1 MLLLLLITVNDNSQ
15 NKASN
20 KIRMV
25 EVLHI
30 FIELMKYF
38 ANVFTLSM
46 FQNII
51 IESVHVLII
60 NWKYL

>member
-15 NKASN
+15 NKVSN

-46 FQNII
+46 FENLI

>member
-1 MLLLLLITVNDNSQ
+1 MLLITVNDNSQ
-15 NKASN
+15 NKVSN

-46 FQNII
+46 FENII

>member
-15 NKASN
+15 NKVSN

-38 ANVFTLSM
+38 ANVFTFSM
-46 FQNII
+46 FENII

>member
-1 MLLLLLITVNDNSQ
+1 
-15 NKASN
+15 
-20 KIRMV
+20 MV

-46 FQNII
+46 FENLI

>member
-15 NKASN
+15 NKVSN

>member
-15 NKASN
+15 NKISN

>member
-15 NKASN
+15 NKVSN
-20 KIRMV
+20 KIKMV

-46 FQNII
+46 FENLI

>member
-15 NKASN
+15 NKVSN

-46 FQNII
+46 FENII

>member
-15 NKASN
+15 NKVSN

-46 FQNII
+46 FENLI
-51 IESVHVLII
+51 IESACF
-60 NWKYL
+60 NN